1 MKLYVVFVSGIV
13 LAGCTAGLAMKAMDG
28 IGICPPS
35 VMQNAQAV
43 DGVLQGIEV
52 GSTSVSALEGL
63 LVERQMAM
71 TLRDGSGRVDALMYR
86 TGHPRC
92 RNMPTEEE
100 FTPVMVKDGVVAG
113 VGMVAYQQFVMG
125 SSDVRD
131 VTPEGPE
138 EPMTFG
144 RLYKSLPF

>member
-1 MKLYVVFVSGIV
+1 
-13 LAGCTAGLAMKAMDG
+13 MKAMDG
-28 IGICPPS
+28 VGICPPS

-43 DGVLQGIEV
+43 DGVLQGVEV

-63 LVERQMAM
+63 LVERQMAI
-71 TLRDGSGRVDALMYR
+71 TLRDGGMVSALMYR

-100 FTPVMVKDGVVAG
+100 FTPVLAQDGRVVG
-113 VGMVAYQQFVMG
+113 VGMVAYQQYVMQ
-125 SSDVRD
+125 SADVRD
-131 VTPEGPE
+131 VTPDEPE